1 MQIAKKYKK
10 IHFIGIGGAG
20 MSGIAE
26 VLHNLGFKITGSDI
40 QENEVTK
47 HLEDIGIKIYYG
59 HHPDHVDDADLV
71 VISTAV
77 KEDNIEVQKAREKQI
92 PVIRRALM
100 LAELTRIKYS
110 IAVSGAHGKTT
121 TTSMIADVLAK
132 GGLDPTVIVGGV
144 IKGLKSGAK
153 LGHSDFLVVEADE
166 SDMSF
171 LHLFPTIVVITNIDL
186 EHLDCY
192 GDLNN
197 IKKAFIQFSENVPFY
212 GAVVAN
218 IDDRN
223 TVEILPSIERRKIT
237 YGFALAADVYAK
249 DIKRGNSFS
258 EFSVYYKK
266 SKIGDVRLNVPGIHN
281 IKNALAAVAVG
292 LELGID
298 TPHIIAGLQEFKGVA
313 RRFEVKGKKN
323 DIIIVDDYGH
333 HPNEIIETLK
343 TARDFHSGR
352 IVVIFQPHRY
362 TRTYYLHEQFGTAFF
377 NADLL
382 IITEIYP
389 AGEKPIEGVTA
400 KLIYD
405 AVKKYGH
412 KNALYIPEL
421 SNAVEFLKK
430 ELKPG
435 DMLLT
440 IGAGNIYKVGD
451 EILRTL

>member
-47 HLEDIGIKIYYG
+47 HLEEIGIKIYYG

-313 RRFEVKGKKN
+313 RRFEIKGKKN

>member
-313 RRFEVKGKKN
+313 RRFEIKGKKN

-389 AGEKPIEGVTA
+389 AGEKPIEGVNA

-421 SNAVEFLKK
+421 SIAVEFLKK

>member
-1 MQIAKKYKK
+1 MAKKYKK

-298 TPHIIAGLQEFKGVA
+298 TPHIIAGLQEFRGVT

-333 HPNEIIETLK
+333 HPNEIIETLR

-421 SNAVEFLKK
+421 SIAVEFLKK

>member
-1 MQIAKKYKK
+1 MAKKYKK

-421 SNAVEFLKK
+421 SYAVEFLKK

>member
-1 MQIAKKYKK
+1 MAKKYKK

-47 HLEDIGIKIYYG
+47 HLEEIGIKIYYG

-77 KEDNIEVQKAREKQI
+77 KEDNIEVKKAREKQI

-223 TVEILPSIERRKIT
+223 TVEILPSIERKKIT

-313 RRFEVKGKKN
+313 RRFEIKGKKN

>member
-1 MQIAKKYKK
+1 MAKKYKK

-47 HLEDIGIKIYYG
+47 HLEEIGIKIYYG

-313 RRFEVKGKKN
+313 RRFEIKGKKN

>member
-1 MQIAKKYKK
+1 MAKKYKK

>member
-47 HLEDIGIKIYYG
+47 HLEEIGIKIYYG

-77 KEDNIEVQKAREKQI
+77 KEDNIEVKKAREKQI

-223 TVEILPSIERRKIT
+223 TVEILPSIERKKIT

-313 RRFEVKGKKN
+313 RRFEIKGKKN